1 MSRAKQ
7 VKVDLL
13 GEIKDPVYPILKI
26 AKTFPGSIYLPILLT
41 NYGKTLP

>member
-13 GEIKDPVYPILKI
+13 GEIKDPVDPILKI
-26 AKTFPGSIYLPILLT
+26 FQGSIYVPILLT